1 MTRKRNIFL
10 PLVVQVSM
18 KLLDSFSAL
27 VFWLALVPCSG
38 FSQSETERDIL
49 DALAIHNQA
58 RSDVGVQPL
67 VWDDALAEE
76 AQTYAE
82 FLAKRHTFEH
92 ARDMHG
98 HGENLYWYSAR
109 TNSPMADA
117 SQSWYD
123 EIRVYRYRQC
133 CGRNFK
139 NTGHYTQ
146 MVWHSTTAVGFGVAV
161 SSRGETY
168 VVARYDP
175 SGNWQGQ
182 YPYTKR

>member
-1 MTRKRNIFL
+1 
-10 PLVVQVSM
+10 M
-18 KLLDSFSAL
+18 KLLGSFSAL
-27 VFWLALVPCSG
+27 VFWLALVPCPSL
-38 FSQSETERDIL
+38 SQSEMAQDIA

-58 RSDVGVQPL
+58 RSDVGVEPL

-76 AQTYAE
+76 AQIYAE
-82 FLAKRHTFEH
+82 SLAKRHTFEH
-92 ARDMHG
+92 ARDNHG

-117 SQSWYD
+117 SQAWYE

-146 MVWHSTTAVGFGVAV
+146 MVWHSTTAVGIGVAV

>member
-1 MTRKRNIFL
+1 
-10 PLVVQVSM
+10 M
-18 KLLDSFSAL
+18 KLLGSFSAL

-67 VWDDALAEE
+67 VWNDALAEE
-76 AQTYAE
+76 AQLYAE
-82 FLAKRHTFEH
+82 SLAKRHTFEH

-98 HGENLYWYSAR
+98 HGENLYWYSAK

-133 CGRNFK
+133 CGSNFK

-146 MVWHSTTAVGFGVAV
+146 MVWHSTTAVGIGVAV

-168 VVARYDP
+168 VVARYNP
-175 SGNWQGQ
+175 AGNWQGQ
-182 YPYTKR
+182 YPYTKQ

>member
-1 MTRKRNIFL
+1 
-10 PLVVQVSM
+10 M
-18 KLLDSFSAL
+18 KLLISL
-27 VFWLALVPCSG
+27 PWTVLGLLLLPVSG
-38 FSQSETERDIL
+38 LSQSISGSDIH

-58 RSDVGVQPL
+58 RADVGVDPL

-76 AQTYAE
+76 AQIYAE
-82 FLAKRHTFEH
+82 SLARRHKFEH
-92 ARDMHG
+92 DRDRHG
-98 HGENLYWYSAR
+98 HGENLYWYSSG

-117 SQSWYD
+117 SQAWYQ
-123 EIRVYRYRQC
+123 EIEVYRFRKC
-133 CGRNFK
+133 CGPNFK

-146 MVWHSTTAVGFGVAV
+146 MVWHSTTAVGIGVAV

-182 YPYTKR
+182 FPYTKR

>member
-1 MTRKRNIFL
+1 
-10 PLVVQVSM
+10 M
-18 KLLDSFSAL
+18 KLFFSFSACF
-27 VFWLALVPCSG
+27 VWLTLLPCPG
-38 FSQSETERDIL
+38 YSQTDSDIH

-58 RSDVGVQPL
+58 RSNVGVDPL

-76 AQTYAE
+76 AQLYAE
-82 FLAKRHTFEH
+82 SLAKRHTFEH
-92 ARDMHG
+92 ARDMND
-98 HGENLYWYSAR
+98 HGENLYWYSDR

-117 SQSWYD
+117 SQSWYE

-133 CGRNFK
+133 CGSNFK

-146 MVWHSTTAVGFGVAV
+146 MVWHSTTAGGIGVAV
-161 SSRGETY
+161 SIRGETY